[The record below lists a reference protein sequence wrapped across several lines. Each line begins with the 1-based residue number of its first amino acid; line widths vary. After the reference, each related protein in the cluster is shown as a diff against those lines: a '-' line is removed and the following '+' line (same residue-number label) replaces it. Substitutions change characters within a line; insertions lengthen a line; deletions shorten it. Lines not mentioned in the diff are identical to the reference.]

1 MKQSGT
7 PEILKCF
14 HGPHMAVPGG
24 NLWHLPLE
32 PAHVPP
38 PGHHPSADER
48 GLPLRHGAGARRLG
62 FAIAMSG
69 KVLRMPPVF
78 WYGETNGMRAL
89 HAWVR
94 KNDFAVNGL
103 RMARS
108 RCLGTSAS
116 RAL

>member
-1 MKQSGT
+1 MFGVD
-7 PEILKCF
+7 
-14 HGPHMAVPGG
+14 HPGSIAFDG
-24 NLWHLPLE
+24 FD
-32 PAHVPP
+32 A
-38 PGHHPSADER
+38 S
-48 GLPLRHGAGARRLG
+48 RRVCDY
-62 FAIAMSG
+62 IAMSG

-78 WYGETNGMRAL
+78 WYGETSGMRAL

-94 KNDFAVNGL
+94 KNGFAVNGL